1 MEPIATTPLPQRPQW
16 DIDCRLERLIGQEV
30 RVAGESFVP
39 VCWNGQV
46 RQSFIHVRDL
56 ILPDNTKPGVL
67 PVFFEGRLCRFER
80 RIGVVCVALDLPR
93 VMGRAAEG
101 TVLVRGIPAVLL
113 RGPAIVRLAFP
124 FRVEPL
130 PADEA
135 NYWEDL
141 RLPTAQFR
149 LPFDSASETV
159 LYPASKECR

>member
-16 DIDCRLERLIGQEV
+16 DIDRRLERLIGQEV

>member
-1 MEPIATTPLPQRPQW
+1 M
-16 DIDCRLERLIGQEV
+16 
-30 RVAGESFVP
+30 
-39 VCWNGQV
+39 
-46 RQSFIHVRDL
+46 
-56 ILPDNTKPGVL
+56 
-67 PVFFEGRLCRFER
+67 
-80 RIGVVCVALDLPR
+80 VCVALDLPR